1 MVSGDRPM
9 CMRVKYLVIMEL
21 TIATLFVRVFVM
33 RPKMSCYWFLCFSSR
48 LTCRLLKN
56 HKIPPAALLLHTYC
70 PSEVPVKF
78 HNYSDSLMRVAGKL
92 QVPTMHS
99 RDFLLQ
105 AKDGSR
111 DVQAREAGPVEM

>member
-1 MVSGDRPM
+1 
-9 CMRVKYLVIMEL
+9 
-21 TIATLFVRVFVM
+21 
-33 RPKMSCYWFLCFSSR
+33 
-48 LTCRLLKN
+48 LKN

-70 PSEVPVKF
+70 PSAVPVKF
-78 HNYSDSLMRVAGKL
+78 HNYSDSLMRVAGRL

-111 DVQAREAGPVEM
+111 DDQAREAGPVEM